1 MPKQSQKEIASS
13 AFGLLAMTK
22 EDVMKEQDFELALER
37 LEKIVEE
44 LEGGDLSLTDAI
56 KKYEEGMKLSQF
68 CTKKL
73 HDIQK
78 KIEIL
83 VKDSSGNI
91 TAKPFAEEE
100 EEASDKPHK
109 KARSEHPKSGKR
121 PEELLF

>member
-1 MPKQSQKEIASS
+1 MKE
-13 AFGLLAMTK
+13 
-22 EDVMKEQDFELALER
+22 KEQDFELALER

-83 VKDSSGNI
+83 VKDSSGNV
-91 TAKPFAEEE
+91 TAKPFTGED
-100 EEASDKPHK
+100 EEASEKPHK
-109 KARSEHPKSGKR
+109 KAHAERPKSGKR